1 MQLAANKSHT
11 KLLTKVLQLALD
23 MYRIRA
29 LAGVLGKTI

>member
-1 MQLAANKSHT
+1 MQLARIKS
-11 KLLTKVLQLALD
+11 LSRSLTKALQLSLD